1 MNAELLLQHFNRISE
16 APDAVTR
23 LRRFVLDL
31 AVRGKLVKQ
40 DPNDEPLVERLKH
53 IQAGN
58 GLGRKGEGGAISPKP
73 NEIWSIPASWCFL
86 PLEALSGD
94 SGVFSDGDWVES
106 KDQDPNGGVRLVQ
119 LADVGNLCAAV
130 SWKPCSTKSFLSVAA
145 MSCAT
150 PARGLNRHGP
160 ATLLC
165 RSCLSSGRDN
175 SRDGAQSLE
184 YHR

>member
-94 SGVFSDGDWVES
+94 SGVFSDGDWVEPATRRIDS
-106 KDQDPNGGVRLVQ
+106 PSR
-119 LADVGNLCAAV
+119 
-130 SWKPCSTKSFLSVAA
+130 SVAVTA
-145 MSCAT
+145 VCMAGSYQ
-150 PARGLNRHGP
+150 R
-160 ATLLC
+160 LLKP
-165 RSCLSSGRDN
+165 ST
-175 SRDGAQSLE
+175 A
-184 YHR
+184 